1 LQPRTGNSFIQ
12 TTSSGTFNLQQAGIG
27 TAGLVAP
34 ASIEA
39 STVDLAEEF
48 TDMIIVQQA
57 FAASGRVITTGDEML
72 DEVIRLKR

>member
-1 LQPRTGNSFIQ
+1 
-12 TTSSGTFNLQQAGIG
+12 
-27 TAGLVAP
+27 
-34 ASIEA
+34 
-39 STVDLAEEF
+39 VDLAEEF